1 MVLSKVLSFGEG
13 KELRRCQAMVPEI
26 NALEPGMQARSDAEL
41 RQLTDV
47 FRKRLA
53 DGQTLDDLLPEA
65 FAAVREASVRPSAS
79 ATSTSSWSGSR
90 CTAAT
95 SPR

>member
-26 NALEPGMQARSDAEL
+26 NALEPEMQARSDAEL
-41 RQLTDV
+41 RQLTES

-53 DGQTLDDLLPEA
+53 DGETLDDLLSA
-65 FAAVREASVRPSAS
+65 GSPS
-79 ATSTSSWSGSR
+79 TV
-90 CTAAT
+90 AT